1 MDIIY
6 KKRIDTGI
14 RNNPSTGDV
23 LADGGDKLNF
33 NADSLYNT
41 FGDKRLYGVNHGID
55 RQFLHATG
63 YWQKYPPIEYSKVVP
78 MGSKHDIDTTTG
90 SITLKLPKV
99 KVGECVDIINSNGSI
114 SSRNPLII
122 QTEMNDS
129 FSEGQNSITIRTPYV
144 RIITWGVRDVNGFG
158 TWDYSI
164 QPLYEK
170 EFSPVDINV
179 FIKTTGTIFD
189 IANINDFK
197 VIKLLTYF
205 HDSIN
210 NYSKS
215 SEILLHMNNET
226 KTVYHTE
233 YAVIGNKPEDLL
245 HLEFYLEGDMVKM
258 RVQSKAGS
266 NSRFI
271 MKSIESI

>member
-1 MDIIY
+1 MDIVY

-23 LADGGDKLNF
+23 LADGGDKLNV

-41 FGDKRLYGVNHGID
+41 FGDKRLYEFNQGID

-122 QTEMNDS
+122 QTDLNDS
-129 FSEGQNSITIRTPYV
+129 FSDGQKSITIRTPHL
-144 RIITWGVRDVNGFG
+144 RIITWGVRDLNGFG

-164 QPLYEK
+164 HPLYEK
-170 EFSPVDINV
+170 EFSPVDINE

-226 KTVYHTE
+226 KTVYHAE
-233 YAVIGNKPEDLL
+233 YAVIGNKPEDLI
-245 HLEFYLEGDMVKM
+245 HIEFFLDGDMVKM